1 MDTVLAQLNGVPGV
15 VGSLVCDAEGRVLS
29 QAFPPLFDAS
39 LLGEAATALAD
50 SVVGL
55 EMMTGAVN
63 VLDFRFADSRVV
75 VKPLSGAMLVM
86 LCAKS
91 INVQMLHISASVA
104 TKKLAKLVQDAQA
117 PAPSGTP
124 APAQPEKAR
133 AAAPLPGADPK
144 KPAKAEPRK
153 ADAKQEAKAA
163 KKAKEPKWWPSM

>member
-1 MDTVLAQLNGVPGV
+1 METVLTQLNGVPGV
-15 VGSLVCDAEGRVLS
+15 VGSLICDAEGRVLS
-29 QAFPPLFDAS
+29 LAFPPLFAAG

-50 SVVGL
+50 SFVGL

-104 TKKLAKLVQDAQA
+104 GRKLAKLVQDAQA
-117 PAPSGTP
+117 AP
-124 APAQPEKAR
+124 APA
-133 AAAPLPGADPK
+133 AAPPPASAAPASAARKPGKPEPK
-144 KPAKAEPRK
+144 KAE
-153 ADAKQEAKAA
+153 AKQEAKAA
-163 KKAKEPKWWPSM
+163 KKKEPKWWPSM